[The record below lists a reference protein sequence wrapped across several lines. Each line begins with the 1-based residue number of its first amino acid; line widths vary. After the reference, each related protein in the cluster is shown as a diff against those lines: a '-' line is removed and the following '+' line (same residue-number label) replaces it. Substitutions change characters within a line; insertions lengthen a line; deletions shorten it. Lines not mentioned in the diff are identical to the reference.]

1 MGGDVEKCSDYERKH
16 AKVEE
21 GRDGGGRCQKVLGL
35 RTKRREFNTKEKKFD
50 EIGEFRIFFT
60 KKATFGNGRTDAIY

>member
-21 GRDGGGRCQKVLGL
+21 GRDGGGDV
-35 RTKRREFNTKEKKFD
+35 KKCSD
-50 EIGEFRIFFT
+50 
-60 KKATFGNGRTDAIY
+60 Y